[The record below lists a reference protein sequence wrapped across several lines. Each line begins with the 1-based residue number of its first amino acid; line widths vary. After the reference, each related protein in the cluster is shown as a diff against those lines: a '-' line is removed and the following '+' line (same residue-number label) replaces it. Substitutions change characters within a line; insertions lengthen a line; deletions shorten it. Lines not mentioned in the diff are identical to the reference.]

1 MNNAKKT
8 FLLPCVGCATEIEIV
23 AGQAGGRAE
32 CPSCSR
38 QNDVPTFRELNTLQI
53 KTPAVV
59 RSQPSWGLPQAVAL
73 AGVACAAI
81 AWGAAAWVGSPP
93 KSAFDLE
100 LLRLD
105 IHRASDEVLYKA
117 LQDFSRAEV
126 ARTSAPQETMLRR
139 QTLSATGM
147 SRALYAIGGLGA
159 LAAVV
164 SGLAILAN
172 SRSR

>member
-1 MNNAKKT
+1 MDNAKKT

-38 QNDVPTFRELNTLQI
+38 QNDVPTFRELSRLQI
-53 KTPAVV
+53 KPPAFV
-59 RSQPSWGLPQAVAL
+59 RAQRSWGLPQAVAL

-81 AWGAAAWVGSPP
+81 AWGAAVVVGSPP
-93 KSAFDLE
+93 KSAFDHE
-100 LLRLD
+100 F
-105 IHRASDEVLYKA
+105 IRAGIYGESDAVLYKA

-139 QTLSATGM
+139 QTLFATGM

-159 LAAVV
+159 LAAAV
-164 SGLAILAN
+164 SGLTILAT
-172 SRSR
+172 SRPR